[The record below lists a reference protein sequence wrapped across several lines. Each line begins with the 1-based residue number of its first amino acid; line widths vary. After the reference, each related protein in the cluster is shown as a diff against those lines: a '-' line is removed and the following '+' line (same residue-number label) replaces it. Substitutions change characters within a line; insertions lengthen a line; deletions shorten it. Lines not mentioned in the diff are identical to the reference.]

1 MIEPKRLLQTAATSI
16 CVPRSSGGFLPPWQ
30 ASPSVTGRSDLDF
43 LWNYS
48 VFAGSLSMWYFVS
61 FKRSI
66 SLFLEPSS
74 SLSHTGLA
82 DLPSQLL
89 WSFSSSIIPLGWGA
103 QYGSLTSWGE
113 PLQLWLPT
121 LLYVTYLGMWVLTI
135 LQLHCS
141 YPSHCSSF
149 LISSV
154 GGNLFC

>member
-16 CVPRSSGGFLPPWQ
+16 CVPRSSGAFLPPWQ
-30 ASPSVTGRSDLDF
+30 ASPSVTGRSDLDS

-48 VFAGSLSMWYFVS
+48 IFAGSLSMWYFVS

-74 SLSHTGLA
+74 SLLHTRLA

-89 WSFSSSIIPLGWGA
+89 WSLFGWGA
-103 QYGSLTSWGE
+103 QYGPLTSWRE

-121 LLYVTYLGMWVLTI
+121 LLYVTYLRMWVLTI

-154 GGNLFC
+154 WGNAFC